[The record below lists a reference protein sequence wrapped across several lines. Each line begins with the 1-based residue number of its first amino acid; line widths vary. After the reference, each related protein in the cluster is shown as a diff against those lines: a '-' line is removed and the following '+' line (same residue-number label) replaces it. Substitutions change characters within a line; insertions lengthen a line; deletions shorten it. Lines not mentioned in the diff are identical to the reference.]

1 MNITQ
6 RTCATCAAFN
16 LSATEDEEP
25 CANLVFFTIHHV
37 DAGGKPL
44 TIHQAPSP
52 TDRCDSHQTHVEDA
66 VETREIETARA
77 EAGNEAL
84 GRIFET
90 MRDNNGLKGVAP

>member
-16 LSATEDEEP
+16 PSATEDEEP

-52 TDRCDSHQTHVEDA
+52 TDRCKSHQTHEEDA
-66 VETREIETARA
+66 VETREIDTARA
-77 EAGNEAL
+77 AAGIKAL
-84 GRIFET
+84 GRIFEA
-90 MRDNNGLKGVAP
+90 MRRGDGFKEVAP

>member
-16 LSATEDEEP
+16 PSATDDEEP

-37 DAGGKPL
+37 DAGGKSL

-52 TDRCDSHQTHVEDA
+52 TDRCDSHQTHEEDA
-66 VETREIETARA
+66 VETHEIEMARA
-77 EAGNEAL
+77 AMGNEAL
-84 GRIFET
+84 GRILNST
-90 MRDNNGLKGVAP
+90 RNGG

>member
-1 MNITQ
+1 MHIIK

-16 LSATEDEEP
+16 PSATEDEEP

-52 TDRCDSHQTHVEDA
+52 TDRCDSHQTHEEDA
-66 VETREIETARA
+66 AETREIETARTA
-77 EAGNEAL
+77 MGNEAL
-84 GRIFET
+84 GRIFKS
-90 MRDNNGLKGVAP
+90 MRNGG

>member
-16 LSATEDEEP
+16 PSATEDEEP

-52 TDRCDSHQTHVEDA
+52 TDRCNIHQTHKEDA
-66 VETREIETARA
+66 VETRQIETARA
-77 EAGNEAL
+77 AAGNEAL
-84 GRIFET
+84 GRIFEA
-90 MRDNNGLKGVAP
+90 MRLSDGFKEVAP